1 MRTARF
7 LPYGGSL
14 SREEV
19 SIRGS
24 LSRGV
29 SLQGVSVRGV
39 SIQGVSVSVKETRF
53 PCGQTDACE
62 NITLPN
68 TSFAGDN
75 KWTRQ
80 ICEFLI
86 PIIVGFIPSA
96 IAFPLNNFGPC
107 DPESFLVV

>member
-1 MRTARF
+1 MLTDRF

-29 SLQGVSVRGV
+29 SV
-39 SIQGVSVSVKETRF
+39 QGVSVSVKETPS

-68 TSFAGDN
+68 TSFAGGN

-80 ICEFLI
+80 IYEFLM

-96 IAFPLNNFGPC
+96 ITFLLNNFGPC